1 MLEQISLHNFRNLNL
16 TTELEAANLLLA
28 PNGSGKSNFLEAI
41 YYSAFGRP
49 FRPYQTI
56 EEVIGPDDVFGKV
69 NLKIDSNEIEVVTTK
84 TEKRIQRKFLV
95 NGKGKTISEIKKHI
109 PIILFA
115 PHAVNI
121 VSEEPGLRRQD
132 LDDFLSIVDREYAE
146 ILPRYEKVLHNRNA
160 LLKHLRDFPQERD
173 ELEFWTSELVKLGVI
188 VFNKRQHLFNDIQEF
203 CSQTAEE
210 IYHKE
215 HTKFEITYVPFRGEA
230 GDYEASLRA
239 LFAANQEKE
248 IIVGQTLYGPHK
260 DDYVLAV
267 DDKNLRYLGSR
278 GEQRIAVLIWKLAQ
292 AKYIGSKQGRNPIL
306 LIDDLMSELDTQHR
320 QTAANY
326 LLNQESQFL
335 ITAADMNDVPEQLR
349 EKSKAIRIN

>member
-16 TTELEAANLLLA
+16 TTNLEAANLLLA
-28 PNGSGKSNFLEAI
+28 PNGSGKSNFLESI

-56 EEVIGPDDVFGKV
+56 EEVIGGEDSFSKIS
-69 NLKIDSNEIEVVTTK
+69 LKIDGTEIEVITTK
-84 TEKRIQRKFLV
+84 TETRIQRKFLV
-95 NGKGKTISEIKKHI
+95 NGKAKTISEIKKHI

-160 LLKHLRDFPQERD
+160 LLKHLRDFPQDRG
-173 ELEFWTSELVKLGVI
+173 ELEFWTAELVKLATVI
-188 VFNKRQHLFNDIQEF
+188 FHKRQHLFNEIQEF
-203 CSQTAEE
+203 SSLTAEE
-210 IYHKE
+210 IYHKQ
-215 HTKFEITYVPFRGEA
+215 HTKFEITYVPFRGESD
-230 GDYEASLRA
+230 DYEASLKS

-260 DDYVLAV
+260 DDYILAV

-292 AKYIGSKQGRNPIL
+292 AKYIGSKQDRNPIL
-306 LIDDLMSELDTQHR
+306 LIDDLMSELDTEHR

-335 ITAADMNDVPEQLR
+335 ITAADTNDVPKELR
-349 EKSKAIRIN
+349 EKSKSIVIK